1 MLVNFLIKA
10 PNENVDALS
19 KKMDLQQELK
29 RQHCAALKY
38 RFKRFAAT
46 KVGIG
51 SAFFAGA
58 AVQAGKSETSFVR
71 KYGWLVNLIA

>member
-1 MLVNFLIKA
+1 MLVNYLIKA

-19 KKMDLQQELK
+19 RQMDTRSELK
-29 RQHCAALKY
+29 RQHHAAFQY
-38 RFKRFAAT
+38 RLKRFAVT
-46 KVGIG
+46 KVGLS
-51 SAFFAGA
+51 SAFIAGA